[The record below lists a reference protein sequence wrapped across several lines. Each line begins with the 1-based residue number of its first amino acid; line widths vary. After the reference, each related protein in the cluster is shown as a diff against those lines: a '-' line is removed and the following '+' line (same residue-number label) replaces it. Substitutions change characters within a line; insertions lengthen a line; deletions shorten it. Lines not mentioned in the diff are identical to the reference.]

1 MTLSHPIVPCKFKDS
16 DSSHD
21 SDVEEVASTDGRRQS
36 SRKAAS
42 RARGRAS
49 SEDDDVEEVASTD
62 DRRQSSPKAAA
73 RARGRASSEDDD
85 AVPARKSQRTGV
97 RGIMDVLGV
106 GPDC

>member
-36 SRKAAS
+36 SR
-42 RARGRAS
+42 
-49 SEDDDVEEVASTD
+49 
-62 DRRQSSPKAAA
+62 KAAA